1 MEDAMT
7 SIHSDLDT
15 FLERRSEA
23 IRAKDIDRLM
33 SFYAADVVYFDIVP
47 PLRYVGQA
55 ALRARFLDWFG
66 RYESGI
72 GQDIGELRISA
83 SEDVAVTSMLIR
95 SGGTLKNGTEVGFW
109 VRATTCCQRAEHG
122 WAIVH
127 EHVSLPVD
135 LESRRAVVDLVP

>member
-1 MEDAMT
+1 MASTNPDISA
-7 SIHSDLDT
+7 

-33 SFYAADVVYFDIVP
+33 SCYAADVVYFDIVP
-47 PLRYVGQA
+47 PLRYVGHV

-66 RYESGI
+66 RYESAI
-72 GQDIGELRISA
+72 GQDIDELRISA
-83 SEDVAVTSMLIR
+83 SADVAVASMLIR
-95 SGGTLKNGTEVGFW
+95 SGGMLKNGTEVGFW
-109 VRATTCCQRAEHG
+109 VRASTCCRRMEHG

-135 LESRRAVVDLVP
+135 LESRCAVMDLVP

>member
-1 MEDAMT
+1 MA
-7 SIHSDLDT
+7 SINPDISA

-33 SFYAADVVYFDIVP
+33 SCYAADVVYFDIVP
-47 PLRYVGQA
+47 PLRYVGHV
-55 ALRARFLDWFG
+55 ALRPRFLDWFG

-72 GQDIGELRISA
+72 GQDIDELRLSA
-83 SEDVAVTSMLIR
+83 AGDLAVASMLIR

-109 VRATTCCQRAEHG
+109 VRATTCCQRMEHG

>member
-1 MEDAMT
+1 MASTNPDISA
-7 SIHSDLDT
+7 

-33 SFYAADVVYFDIVP
+33 SCYAADVVYFDIVP

-55 ALRARFLDWFG
+55 ALRATFLDWFG

-72 GQDIGELRISA
+72 GQDIDELLVSA
-83 SEDVAVTSMLIR
+83 SGDVAVASMLIR

-109 VRATTCCQRAEHG
+109 VRATTCCQRMEHG

-135 LESRRAVVDLVP
+135 LENRRAVVDLVP

>member
-7 SIHSDLDT
+7 SIHSELSE
-15 FLERRSEA
+15 FLERRSDA
-23 IRAKDIDRLM
+23 IRAKDIKRMM
-33 SFYAADVVYFDIVP
+33 SFYAPDVVYFDIVP

-72 GQDIGELRISA
+72 GQDISELRISA
-83 SEDVAVTSMLIR
+83 SGDVAVASMLIR
-95 SGGTLKNGTEVGFW
+95 SGGTLNGAEVGFW